1 MLPMSVMI
9 DGLTGAVQPS
19 TGHYVKR
26 LSELGGLFEDVQAF
40 DDAVVERDDPIVYE
54 VREYRVEG
62 SDLFF
67 GTTTMHPGKVGGE
80 YYMTR
85 GHYHARDDRGEVYH
99 VQSGSGVLVLEN
111 RAGESRSVPL
121 EPGACAFIP
130 PGWAHRSAVVG
141 SEKLVF
147 LWVCNVD
154 AGNDYREIL
163 ERGMRL
169 VVVEEDGAPRVRP
182 NPRHLP

>member
-1 MLPMSVMI
+1 MLPIGVAI
-9 DGLTGAVQPS
+9 NGLTGDVRPS

-26 LSELGGLFEDVQAF
+26 LSDLRGLFQDDRAF
-40 DDAVVERDDPIVYE
+40 EAAVAGRGDPIVYE
-54 VREYRVEG
+54 VQEYRVAG

-67 GTTTMHPGKVGGE
+67 GTTTMFPGNVAGE

-111 RAGESRSVPL
+111 RAGETGSVQL
-121 EPGACAFIP
+121 QAGVCAFIP
-130 PGWAHRSAVVG
+130 PGWAHRSVVVG
-141 SEKLVF
+141 DDKLVL

-154 AGNDYREIL
+154 AGNDYSEIIDH
-163 ERGMRL
+163 GMRL
-169 VVVEEDGAPRVRP
+169 FVVEEDGRPCVRQ
-182 NPRHLP
+182 NLPHMS

>member
-1 MLPMSVMI
+1 MLPTGVTI

-26 LSELGGLFEDVQAF
+26 LSDLRGLFQDERAF
-40 DDAVVERDDPIVYE
+40 DAAVSERGDPIVYE
-54 VREYRVEG
+54 VREYRVDG

-67 GTTTMHPGKVGGE
+67 GTTTMYPGQVAGE
-80 YYMTR
+80 YYLTR

-111 RAGESRSVPL
+111 RAGESRSVAL
-121 EPGACAFIP
+121 EPGVCAFIP
-130 PGWAHRSAVVG
+130 PQWAHRSMVVG
-141 SEKLVF
+141 DEKLVF
-147 LWVCNVD
+147 LWVSNVD

-163 ERGMRL
+163 EKGMRL
-169 VVVEEDGAPRVRP
+169 IVVEENGQPQVKP
-182 NPRHLP
+182 NPRHAP